1 VVFTF
6 VALIVPSAAL
16 AAEIASVVEKKTDS
30 TQPAGD
36 NKGRQLSSNA
46 VSGASRSNATKF
58 CMPST
63 DGRCAKFTNEFSG
76 AYKSTAIR
84 PVTAVFAACD
94 VPGCRLTGVVVARLK
109 TGAFQVTATSTGDV

>member
-36 NKGRQLSSNA
+36 NKGLQLPSNA

-58 CMPST
+58 CMPSA
-63 DGRCAKFTNEFSG
+63 DGDYRTGGVRNSKTNFREPANRQPFD
-76 AYKSTAIR
+76 R
-84 PVTAVFAACD
+84 
-94 VPGCRLTGVVVARLK
+94 
-109 TGAFQVTATSTGDV
+109 